1 MTLPWHC
8 IGKYQVA
15 PTAPNE
21 CQAHEHEACVCVL
34 WGLHQL
40 QVGAQCRM
48 PAHNSRFEA
57 CVASLQ
63 WPALI
68 GYRACMI
75 CAYALVARG
84 DANPLCRICM
94 ASHEAAGHRSVAS
107 TSAIRCADHSAHAT
121 LVSTMA
127 RPRCAVK
134 QESTTWSLP
143 CWHVVAHVSLAH
155 CVRQPTA
162 HPPCARCCCRCNAL
176 HYRWQ
181 SRTFAWCRHHT
192 GSHCRQ
198 RALRNRA
205 GDPHTTPP

>member
-1 MTLPWHC
+1 MYTIRCLQAKLAQQPNDNPLALHWC
-8 IGKYQVA
+8 KCQVA
-15 PTAPNE
+15 PQLPVNVK
-21 CQAHEHEACVCVL
+21 HMSMKHVCVR

-40 QVGAQCRM
+40 QAGAQCHM

-94 ASHEAAGHRSVAS
+94 ASREAAGHRNDVS
-107 TSAIRCADHSAHAT
+107 TSAIRDADHSAHAT

-143 CWHVVAHVSLAH
+143 CWHSCVPSPLGQATHCPPTLCSLLLPLQRSTLQVAEQN
-155 CVRQPTA
+155 VRMV
-162 HPPCARCCCRCNAL
+162 
-176 HYRWQ
+176 
-181 SRTFAWCRHHT
+181 
-192 GSHCRQ
+192 
-198 RALRNRA
+198 
-205 GDPHTTPP
+205 